1 MKVPRGQQPQ
11 RLPLPIF
18 LANQLVRAP
27 SPSRVCDERAMFS
40 SFLCAL
46 CCLCAMRN
54 RGATRS
60 RALDCYGRPAE
71 DTPSFLSSGKWGYC
85 KAGSSHQPL
94 ASSVRSLS
102 HRGRSR

>member
-40 SFLCAL
+40 SFLCA
-46 CCLCAMRN
+46 
-54 RGATRS
+54 GAQPG
-60 RALDCYGRPAE
+60 RAPLTAASGPLKTLR
-71 DTPSFLSSGKWGYC
+71 LSYHQENGGYC
-85 KAGSSHQPL
+85 KAASSHQPL

-102 HRGRSR
+102 HRARSR